1 MSYGVLKGGVPQSI
15 ELKENVAYS
24 SVNAQ
29 LANSRSIAVK
39 SNVVYGTTS
48 VNTTEP
54 FYDEVHYY

>member
-1 MSYGVLKGGVPQSI
+1 MLKGSVSQSI

-29 LANSRSIAVK
+29 LANNQSIAVE
-39 SNVVYGTTS
+39 SNVVYGTS

-54 FYDEVHYY
+54 FYDEVHY